1 MVFITTNLI
10 LLTKILNSLSIWNG
24 KTNVSEKEDFLLW
37 KFAIMIFINFEEK
50 KNKDTFLLT
59 LLKMKLF
66 VSLIDLKIQSFNDI
80 YSINFEKYFDN
91 L

>member
-1 MVFITTNLI
+1 
-10 LLTKILNSLSIWNG
+10 
-24 KTNVSEKEDFLLW
+24 
-37 KFAIMIFINFEEK
+37 MIFINFEEK

-80 YSINFEKYFDN
+80 YSINFEKYFNN